1 MKQLPFLALAAVLF
15 LPPHA
20 AARQDCR
27 DWQTCRQLALEAA
40 ERKEYDAFHDLAWRA
55 VNTGPRNSPELMT
68 LLARAQSL
76 SGRPHDALV
85 MLNRLAAMSVV
96 TDAATSDDFSGVR
109 ELPGWPELEAK
120 LAGKSA
126 PPAPSAPAKLPAPES
141 SAAIKESAPAV
152 KNPPRSTAEK
162 PAKTETSEKPDAE
175 PPPAA
180 SPAPPTSAAG
190 SARKPKAGTAK
201 VPTPA
206 PAPPTFSSSAV
217 DAVGLGYDAVSGRF
231 IVGDR
236 RDRRLLVI
244 GERSGRLSSL
254 AGVDGFDEIT
264 AFEIDTAEGDLWVV
278 STSSDSRRSTVHKLQ
293 LISGRV
299 LASITLTPEQGTARF
314 TDIAVTPQSVLV
326 LDSEGRRV
334 FRLAKKGKALT
345 VATRVPA
352 PGMTSLAPAPDGTA
366 YATYDQGLLK
376 IDLDTGSLLV
386 VEPREDVDLAGL
398 TWVRW
403 FRGSLIGIQNLPA
416 GSPRLVRV
424 RLDAAGRVARSIEPL
439 DEGTIVAGPTSA
451 GLTGSTLHY
460 LGRANNADSVEVRKL
475 GLK

>member
-1 MKQLPFLALAAVLF
+1 MKQFSLLVLAAVLF

-20 AARQDCR
+20 AARQACR

-55 VNTGPRNSPELMT
+55 VNAGPRNSPELMT

-85 MLNRLAAMSVV
+85 MLNRLAAMGVV

-126 PPAPSAPAKLPAPES
+126 PSPPPPAAPKPPAPES
-141 SAAIKESAPAV
+141 SATIKEAAPAV
-152 KNPPRSTAEK
+152 KDPGASATEK
-162 PAKTETSEKPDAE
+162 PVKTEKPDPE
-175 PPPAA
+175 PTPATSSTPPI
-180 SPAPPTSAAG
+180 SAATP
-190 SARKPKAGTAK
+190 ARKPKAGAAK
-201 VPTPA
+201 VPPAA
-206 PAPPTFSSSAV
+206 PAPLSFSAKAV

-264 AFEIDTAEGDLWVV
+264 AFEIDKVEGDLWVV
-278 STSSDSRRSTVHKLQ
+278 STSSESRLSTVHKLQ

-299 LASITLTPEQGTARF
+299 LGSITLTPEQGTARF
-314 TDIAVTPQSVLV
+314 TDIVVTPQSVLV

-352 PGMTSLAPAPDGTA
+352 PGMTSLAPASDGTA

-386 VEPREDVDLAGL
+386 VEPREGVDLTGL

-403 FRGSLIGIQNLPA
+403 FRGSLIGIQNIPA

-424 RLDAAGRVARSIEPL
+424 RLDAAGGVARSIEPL
-439 DEGTIVAGPTSA
+439 DEGAIVAGPTSA
-451 GLTGSTLHY
+451 GLAGSTLHY
-460 LGRANNADSVEVRKL
+460 LGRANGTDSIEVRKV

>member
-1 MKQLPFLALAAVLF
+1 MKQFPLLVLAAVLF

-20 AARQDCR
+20 AARQACR

-55 VNTGPRNSPELMT
+55 VNAGPRNSPELMT

-85 MLNRLAAMSVV
+85 MLNRLAAMGVV

-120 LAGKSA
+120 LAGKSTPPPPPPTA
-126 PPAPSAPAKLPAPES
+126 PKPPTPE
-141 SAAIKESAPAV
+141 
-152 KNPPRSTAEK
+152 
-162 PAKTETSEKPDAE
+162 
-175 PPPAA
+175 PPAA
-180 SPAPPTSAAG
+180 VKDTAPASSTAP
-190 SARKPKAGTAK
+190 SARKPKVAAAK

-206 PAPPTFSSSAV
+206 PAALSFSSSAV

-254 AGVDGFDEIT
+254 AGVNGFDEIT
-264 AFEIDTAEGDLWVV
+264 AFEIDTIEGDLWVV
-278 STSSDSRRSTVHKLQ
+278 STSSESRLSTVHKLQ

-314 TDIAVTPQSVLV
+314 TDIVITPQNVLV
-326 LDSEGRRV
+326 LDSDGRRV

-345 VATRVPA
+345 VAVRVPA
-352 PGMTSLAPAPDGTA
+352 PGMTSLAPASDGTA

-386 VEPREDVDLAGL
+386 VEPREGVDLTGL

-403 FRGSLIGIQNLPA
+403 FRGSLIGIQNIPA
-416 GSPRLVRV
+416 ASPRLVRV
-424 RLDAAGRVARSIEPL
+424 RLDAAGRVAKSIEPL
-439 DEGTIVAGPTSA
+439 DEAATVAGPTSA

-460 LGRANNADSVEVRKL
+460 LGRTNGADSVEIRKI